1 MDRLWLRR
9 FKIHYP
15 GSREECGA
23 GGVEIRI
30 QDDARLWGVASFW
43 MAIKISLYKDKHQP
57 EQETS
62 LPGRTGVLVVVVV
75 VLSWEIAATEPPPEG
90 CWVLV
95 MTTSAGGQSGSKF
108 GHFQKKPPKT
118 YERVGGPQKNLI
130 MAPDS
135 RGF

>member
-15 GSREECGA
+15 GSREES
-23 GGVEIRI
+23 GGGWRRAEIRI
-30 QDDARLWGVASFW
+30 QADARLWGVASFW
-43 MAIKISLYKDKHQP
+43 MAIKISLYRDKHQP

-62 LPGRTGVLVVVVV
+62 LPGRTGGWWWWCYLGKLPP
-75 VLSWEIAATEPPPEG
+75 LSPPVG

-108 GHFQKKPPKT
+108 GHFQKKKRKRMKELVVPKKT
-118 YERVGGPQKNLI
+118 
-130 MAPDS
+130 
-135 RGF
+135 